1 MLQEQTSNNK
11 PSEEALLY
19 YLVQFGAPL
28 MREFA
33 EAYPV
38 LDKKTVFEGALELVH
53 QDPTLTRCFPL
64 VVEQNRDFF
73 ENREELRHLS
83 TTPKTTKTLGFFL
96 ELTGELAGAQTLLE
110 EAQALYGTVEKASEL
125 EPFFEKKK
133 MSRRAR
139 LVAEETTPQAARKWG
154 FLLNIGMDSFAS
166 HFRKFSHT

>member
-28 MREFA
+28 MRDFT

-73 ENREELRHLS
+73 ENREELRHLL
-83 TTPKTTKTLGFFL
+83 TTPKTTKTLGFCPRINRRTCRCPNAL
-96 ELTGELAGAQTLLE
+96 RRSTGSVR
-110 EAQALYGTVEKASEL
+110 Y
-125 EPFFEKKK
+125 
-133 MSRRAR
+133 SR
-139 LVAEETTPQAARKWG
+139 KG
-154 FLLNIGMDSFAS
+154 I
-166 HFRKFSHT
+166 